1 MGTETM
7 RIEVELPKTFSLTT
21 KVKEKEMNKFIR
33 ETLAVELYREGK
45 VSLGKA
51 AEIAG
56 TRNKWEMLIILD
68 KRGVAI
74 DYTLEDAEK
83 DLETLNKVL
92 KEDDRE

>member
-1 MGTETM
+1 MGTGTIRVE
-7 RIEVELPKTFSLTT
+7 IELPKTFSLTT
-21 KVKEKEMNKFIR
+21 KIKEKELHTFIR

-56 TRNKWEMLIILD
+56 ARNKWEMVLILN

-74 DYTLEDAEK
+74 DYTAGDAEK
-83 DLETLNKVL
+83 DLETLKEVL
-92 KEDDRE
+92 RKG